1 MIRIVANYDWNR
13 NAEELLGSEP
23 LRMPADFIAVCLWAI
38 TGLVA
43 TALVA
48 AFDSSADIASFLAAA
63 G

>member
-1 MIRIVANYDWNR
+1 
-13 NAEELLGSEP
+13 
-23 LRMPADFIAVCLWAI
+23 MPADFIAVCLWAI